1 MPQPDRAW
9 WDDVQYLREPLE
21 RKREKEARRGLRL
34 DARAAARAVADR
46 HASAPAAEP
55 ELDFINGLD
64 SIHDLDAIPRT
75 RRFER
80 SAPEDDGAPRRRFER
95 SAPED
100 DGAHRGRFARV
111 APERVPDAKP
121 RTGRFER
128 SASGRRGRFARAE
141 RDTARDLAP
150 EAPAAVTPAVVA
162 AGHAPAGAAAA
173 DTPAAVALAAEA
185 PTALT
190 APSRRRTVEITG
202 RTVGAPSLPRL
213 VQIDRR
219 RPARRA
225 AERVG
230 ARPDRLAL
238 WAVVLGF
245 FLIFVAVTS
254 TSHAAT
260 RAHSAGAASGRVVH
274 QQVFHAHTA
283 ALRAIPPAR

>member
-1 MPQPDRAW
+1 M
-9 WDDVQYLREPLE
+9 
-21 RKREKEARRGLRL
+21 
-34 DARAAARAVADR
+34 
-46 HASAPAAEP
+46 
-55 ELDFINGLD
+55 
-64 SIHDLDAIPRT
+64 PRT

-80 SAPEDDGAPRRRFER
+80 SAPEPTRA
-95 SAPED
+95 A
-100 DGAHRGRFARV
+100 AGRFALRPASV
-111 APERVPDAKP
+111 ATALRRAP
-121 RTGRFER
+121 R
-128 SASGRRGRFARAE
+128 AREHAPV
-141 RDTARDLAP
+141 RAP
-150 EAPAAVTPAVVA
+150 EAP
-162 AGHAPAGAAAA
+162 
-173 DTPAAVALAAEA
+173 EA
-185 PTALT
+185 PLP

-260 RAHSAGAASGRVVH
+260 RAHSAGAVSGRVVH
-274 QQVFHAHTA
+274 QQVVRTHTA

>member
-34 DARAAARAVADR
+34 DARAAARAVAER
-46 HASAPAAEP
+46 HAAAPAAEP

-64 SIHDLDAIPRT
+64 SVHELDAVPRT

-80 SAPEDDGAPRRRFER
+80 SAPEADAKPRTRRFER
-95 SAPED
+95 SGSE
-100 DGAHRGRFARV
+100 
-111 APERVPDAKP
+111 
-121 RTGRFER
+121 
-128 SASGRRGRFARAE
+128 RRGRFARGEHDATLD
-141 RDTARDLAP
+141 RAP
-150 EAPAAVTPAVVA
+150 EAPTS
-162 AGHAPAGAAAA
+162 AAA
-173 DTPAAVALAAEA
+173 TPL
-185 PTALT
+185 PT
-190 APSRRRTVEITG
+190 PSRRRTVQITG

-260 RAHSAGAASGRVVH
+260 RAHSAGAAGDRVVH
-274 QQVFHAHTA
+274 QQVLHAHTA

>member
-34 DARAAARAVADR
+34 DARAAARAVAER

-55 ELDFINGLD
+55 ELDFIHGLD
-64 SIHDLDAIPRT
+64 SVHELDAMPRT

-80 SAPEDDGAPRRRFER
+80 SAREGEGTLRKRRFER
-95 SAPED
+95 SARDERDERSGTAADAKPRARRFERSSPER
-100 DGAHRGRFARV
+100 GGRFARG
-111 APERVPDAKP
+111 EHDA
-121 RTGRFER
+121 RL
-128 SASGRRGRFARAE
+128 
-141 RDTARDLAP
+141 DLAP
-150 EAPAAVTPAVVA
+150 EATASA
-162 AGHAPAGAAAA
+162 APA
-173 DTPAAVALAAEA
+173 PLA
-185 PTALT
+185 

-225 AERVG
+225 TERVG

-274 QQVFHAHTA
+274 QQVFRAHTA

>member
-34 DARAAARAVADR
+34 DARAAAHAVAER
-46 HASAPAAEP
+46 HAGESVATRDPDAVH
-55 ELDFINGLD
+55 ELD
-64 SIHDLDAIPRT
+64 AMPRT

-80 SAPEDDGAPRRRFER
+80 SAPE
-95 SAPED
+95 
-100 DGAHRGRFARV
+100 
-111 APERVPDAKP
+111 
-121 RTGRFER
+121 
-128 SASGRRGRFARAE
+128 RRGRFARAE
-141 RDTARDLAP
+141 HGSGARAP
-150 EAPAAVTPAVVA
+150 EAPVP
-162 AGHAPAGAAAA
+162 
-173 DTPAAVALAAEA
+173 LS
-185 PTALT
+185 

-202 RTVGAPSLPRL
+202 RTVGAPALPRL

-219 RPARRA
+219 RPARRPV
-225 AERVG
+225 ERVG

-260 RAHSAGAASGRVVH
+260 RAHSAGAASGRAVH
-274 QQVFHAHTA
+274 QQVVRTHTA
-283 ALRAIPPAR
+283 TLRAIPPAR

>member
-1 MPQPDRAW
+1 MPKPDRAW

-34 DARAAARAVADR
+34 DARAAARAVAER
-46 HASAPAAEP
+46 HAPVPVADADLDSVYELDAMPRSRRFERSEPEDAPRARRFERSEPEPEDALRARRFEQPEPEPEDAPRGRRFERSAPEA
-55 ELDFINGLD
+55 DGV
-64 SIHDLDAIPRT
+64 PRT

-80 SAPEDDGAPRRRFER
+80 SA
-95 SAPED
+95 
-100 DGAHRGRFARV
+100 
-111 APERVPDAKP
+111 
-121 RTGRFER
+121 
-128 SASGRRGRFARAE
+128 GRRGRAARA
-141 RDTARDLAP
+141 DHGSAAPAP
-150 EAPAAVTPAVVA
+150 EA
-162 AGHAPAGAAAA
+162 HAPL
-173 DTPAAVALAAEA
+173 P
-185 PTALT
+185 
-190 APSRRRTVEITG
+190 APSRRRTIEITG
-202 RTVGAPSLPRL
+202 RTVGAPTLPRL

-260 RAHSAGAASGRVVH
+260 PAHSASAADGRVVH
-274 QQVFHAHTA
+274 QQVVRTHTA

>member
-34 DARAAARAVADR
+34 DARAAARAVAER
-46 HASAPAAEP
+46 HATGPVAESEP
-55 ELDFINGLD
+55 DFIHGLD
-64 SIHDLDAIPRT
+64 SIHELDAMPRT
-75 RRFER
+75 RRFQR
-80 SAPEDDGAPRRRFER
+80 STPEADD
-95 SAPED
+95 
-100 DGAHRGRFARV
+100 V
-111 APERVPDAKP
+111 L

-128 SASGRRGRFARAE
+128 SAPDADDDDAPRTRRFGRSASERRGRSARPEHATPVHA
-141 RDTARDLAP
+141 DATPAHAP
-150 EAPAAVTPAVVA
+150 EAPTP
-162 AGHAPAGAAAA
+162 
-173 DTPAAVALAAEA
+173 LR
-185 PTALT
+185 

-260 RAHSAGAASGRVVH
+260 HVNAAGAASGRAVH

>member
-1 MPQPDRAW
+1 VPR
-9 WDDVQYLREPLE
+9 
-21 RKREKEARRGLRL
+21 ARRFE
-34 DARAAARAVADR
+34 RAAPDAD
-46 HASAPAAEP
+46 SAAK
-55 ELDFINGLD
+55 
-64 SIHDLDAIPRT
+64 PRT

-80 SAPEDDGAPRRRFER
+80 SAD
-95 SAPED
+95 
-100 DGAHRGRFARV
+100 
-111 APERVPDAKP
+111 
-121 RTGRFER
+121 
-128 SASGRRGRFARAE
+128 RRGRFARGE
-141 RDTARDLAP
+141 RDTSEHAPRLDRAP
-150 EAPAAVTPAVVA
+150 EAPAAA
-162 AGHAPAGAAAA
+162 APA
-173 DTPAAVALAAEA
+173 PLSA
-185 PTALT
+185 P
-190 APSRRRTVEITG
+190 PRRRTVEITG

-213 VQIDRR
+213 VSIDRR

-260 RAHSAGAASGRVVH
+260 RAPSAGAAASRVVH

>member
-34 DARAAARAVADR
+34 DARAAARAVAER
-46 HASAPAAEP
+46 HATAPVAEA
-55 ELDFINGLD
+55 ETDYIHGLD
-64 SIHDLDAIPRT
+64 SIHELDAVPRTRRFERSARDADPAAKPRT

-80 SAPEDDGAPRRRFER
+80 SAPDADPAAKPRGRRFER
-95 SAPED
+95 SAE
-100 DGAHRGRFARV
+100 
-111 APERVPDAKP
+111 
-121 RTGRFER
+121 
-128 SASGRRGRFARAE
+128 RRGRFARGE
-141 RDTARDLAP
+141 RDTSEHAARLDRAP
-150 EAPAAVTPAVVA
+150 EAPAAA
-162 AGHAPAGAAAA
+162 
-173 DTPAAVALAAEA
+173 A
-185 PTALT
+185 PTPLS

-274 QQVFHAHTA
+274 QQVFHTHTA

>member
-34 DARAAARAVADR
+34 DARAAARAVAER
-46 HASAPAAEP
+46 RASAPAAEP
-55 ELDFINGLD
+55 DTDFIHGLESVHELD
-64 SIHDLDAIPRT
+64 AMPRT

-80 SAPEDDGAPRRRFER
+80 SPREGDGAPSRRRFER
-95 SAPED
+95 SS
-100 DGAHRGRFARV
+100 
-111 APERVPDAKP
+111 PER
-121 RTGRFER
+121 
-128 SASGRRGRFARAE
+128 RFARAE
-141 RDTARDLAP
+141 HDASLDLAP
-150 EAPAAVTPAVVA
+150 EAPASV
-162 AGHAPAGAAAA
+162 APA
-173 DTPAAVALAAEA
+173 PLA
-185 PTALT
+185 

-274 QQVFHAHTA
+274 QQVFRAHTA

>member
-34 DARAAARAVADR
+34 DARAAARAVAER
-46 HASAPAAEP
+46 HATGPVAESEP
-55 ELDFINGLD
+55 DFIHGLD
-64 SIHDLDAIPRT
+64 SIHELDAMPRT
-75 RRFER
+75 RRFQR
-80 SAPEDDGAPRRRFER
+80 STPEADDA
-95 SAPED
+95 
-100 DGAHRGRFARV
+100 
-111 APERVPDAKP
+111 P

-128 SASGRRGRFARAE
+128 SAPDADDEDAPRTRRFGRSASERRGRSARPEHATPVHA
-141 RDTARDLAP
+141 DATPAHAP
-150 EAPAAVTPAVVA
+150 EAPTP
-162 AGHAPAGAAAA
+162 
-173 DTPAAVALAAEA
+173 LR
-185 PTALT
+185 

-260 RAHSAGAASGRVVH
+260 RAHSAGAAGGRVVH
-274 QQVFHAHTA
+274 QQVFQAHTA

>member
-34 DARAAARAVADR
+34 DARGAARAVAER
-46 HASAPAAEP
+46 HASGPAVDP
-55 ELDFINGLD
+55 ELDFIHGLE
-64 SIHDLDAIPRT
+64 SVHELDAMPRT

-80 SAPEDDGAPRRRFER
+80 SAPEADSAPRKRRFER
-95 SAPED
+95 SGPE
-100 DGAHRGRFARV
+100 
-111 APERVPDAKP
+111 
-121 RTGRFER
+121 
-128 SASGRRGRFARAE
+128 RRGRFARGEQHDASL
-141 RDTARDLAP
+141 DLAP
-150 EAPAAVTPAVVA
+150 EAPTSAAPE
-162 AGHAPAGAAAA
+162 APA
-173 DTPAAVALAAEA
+173 PL
-185 PTALT
+185 P

-238 WAVVLGF
+238 WAVLLGF

-274 QQVFHAHTA
+274 QQVFPAHTA
-283 ALRAIPPAR
+283 TLRAIPPAR

>member
-34 DARAAARAVADR
+34 DARAAARAVAER
-46 HASAPAAEP
+46 HATGPVAESEP
-55 ELDFINGLD
+55 DFIHGLD
-64 SIHDLDAIPRT
+64 SIHELDAMPRT
-75 RRFER
+75 RRFQRSTPEADDAPRPRRFER
-80 SAPEDDGAPRRRFER
+80 SAPDVVDDDAPRTRRFGR
-95 SAPED
+95 STSE
-100 DGAHRGRFARV
+100 
-111 APERVPDAKP
+111 
-121 RTGRFER
+121 
-128 SASGRRGRFARAE
+128 RRGRSARPDHATPAHA
-141 RDTARDLAP
+141 DATPVHAP
-150 EAPAAVTPAVVA
+150 EAPTP
-162 AGHAPAGAAAA
+162 
-173 DTPAAVALAAEA
+173 LR
-185 PTALT
+185 

-260 RAHSAGAASGRVVH
+260 RAHSAGAASGRAVH

>member
-34 DARAAARAVADR
+34 DARAAARAVAER
-46 HASAPAAEP
+46 HAATPVAEP
-55 ELDFINGLD
+55 ELDFIHGLD
-64 SIHDLDAIPRT
+64 SIHELDAMPRT
-75 RRFER
+75 RRFAR
-80 SAPEDDGAPRRRFER
+80 SAPEADD
-95 SAPED
+95 
-100 DGAHRGRFARV
+100 V
-111 APERVPDAKP
+111 P
-121 RTGRFER
+121 RTGRFAR
-128 SASGRRGRFARAE
+128 SAPERRGRFARAE
-141 RDTARDLAP
+141 HDASLDRAP
-150 EAPAAVTPAVVA
+150 EAPNP
-162 AGHAPAGAAAA
+162 
-173 DTPAAVALAAEA
+173 EA
-185 PTALT
+185 PTPEPATPLA

-245 FLIFVAVTS
+245 FLILVAVTS

-274 QQVFHAHTA
+274 QQVFRAHTA
-283 ALRAIPPAR
+283 TLRAIPPAR

>member
-34 DARAAARAVADR
+34 DARAAARAVAER
-46 HASAPAAEP
+46 QPPPRWPRPSWTSSTGSTPSTSSTPCRARAASSAPRPTPTADAPTDDAGRQAARP
-55 ELDFINGLD
+55 PLRALR
-64 SIHDLDAIPRT
+64 P
-75 RRFER
+75 
-80 SAPEDDGAPRRRFER
+80 SAAR
-95 SAPED
+95 
-100 DGAHRGRFARV
+100 RFAR
-111 APERVPDAKP
+111 
-121 RTGRFER
+121 
-128 SASGRRGRFARAE
+128 SE
-141 RDTARDLAP
+141 RDAGAAHGARRDRAP
-150 EAPAAVTPAVVA
+150 EAPAAA
-162 AGHAPAGAAAA
+162 
-173 DTPAAVALAAEA
+173 A
-185 PTALT
+185 PTPLS

-225 AERVG
+225 TERVG

>member
-34 DARAAARAVADR
+34 DARAAARAVAER
-46 HASAPAAEP
+46 HAAGPVADAE
-55 ELDFINGLD
+55 LD
-64 SIHDLDAIPRT
+64 SIEALDAMPRT

-80 SAPEDDGAPRRRFER
+80 AAPETDPAPRSRRFER
-95 SAPED
+95 AAPETD
-100 DGAHRGRFARV
+100 PAPRSRRFER
-111 APERVPDAKP
+111 APER
-121 RTGRFER
+121 
-128 SASGRRGRFARAE
+128 RGRLARAE
-141 RDTARDLAP
+141 H
-150 EAPAAVTPAVVA
+150 
-162 AGHAPAGAAAA
+162 G
-173 DTPAAVALAAEA
+173 AVARPADPPVPL
-185 PTALT
+185 PV
-190 APSRRRTVEITG
+190 PSRRRTIEITG
-202 RTVGAPSLPRL
+202 RTVGAPALPRL

-219 RPARRA
+219 RPARRP

-260 RAHSAGAASGRVVH
+260 RAHSAGAAGSRVVH
-274 QQVFHAHTA
+274 QQVVRTHTA